1 MTPKRGLSVLL
12 SSVLILGPLG
22 QALAQSDAPAPAAPV
37 PPAGSDAPAPPAGSA
52 APPSP
57 PAAPSAEE
65 EDVSDEDL
73 ADAEDAPTPAPQPPA
88 AEEKPE
94 AEAED
99 TDAELEAELLG
110 GEDPGRPPPKGKGVI
125 WGVIKETEF
134 GETLVEAPVQVLG
147 TKNQAV
153 TDLEGRFRLELP
165 PGTYKIRISYELHK
179 SQRVDDIHVAAGQVV
194 RLDAQLVP
202 DKGAV
207 DVFEVIEE
215 ADKTSLEGM
224 ILARQRA
231 TVVGD
236 SVGRLEIS
244 KSTDRNAAQAAQRVV
259 GTTIVG
265 GRFVFVRGLGERY
278 TNALI
283 NGVPLPS
290 PEPDR
295 AAVPLD
301 LFPSAVLNSLTIAKT
316 FTPDMPADFAG
327 GSVRIETREIPN
339 KPLFAISARGG
350 YNTNSTFRE
359 RLTYR
364 GGGLDWLGID
374 DGTRAL
380 PDGFPKYNLAA
391 GSVTDEQ
398 QVAAGRQLNSYM
410 SAQRGGTP
418 PDHGLSVVAG
428 NGWDLGNDR
437 KFGVLAAL
445 NYGRS
450 YTVRRGEIFRIFKG
464 DRTDPRGFVPS
475 RDYVGSFGNDSVNWG
490 GYGSVAYRFS
500 AQHRLSLIGIR
511 STLSDNRTQYLS
523 GYHDVREQTIHATL
537 LRFTTRALNLGI
549 LSGEHHFPSLDGAQ
563 LDWNAV
569 LSSATRDEPDRRDT
583 VWGRGTA
590 GPNYFYTDAPESG
603 RHFFSEQ
610 SETQKGAGIDWTQ
623 PLGPRETKLKLG
635 IATSFRDRDFTSR
648 SMRLRPAETT
658 ECAPPYDFD
667 ACNDAL
673 FVPGNIGPRR
683 TGPGTGTT
691 SLELDENT
699 RSTDAY
705 NAFLNVYSAYV
716 MADLGIT
723 DEIRAVVGERIE
735 HTNQVI
741 DPYDQFTGGNVPGR
755 AQIRQTDLLPVA
767 TGIWSPTKQ
776 TKVRASATR
785 TLARPQL
792 RELAPFT
799 FQNYFG
805 GQVEGGNPD
814 LKMTKITNL
823 DARIEH
829 YPTLRDVFAF
839 SVFYKDFRDP
849 IEPVVKSGGDE
860 GSISYANALGA
871 QLVGFE
877 FEARRNLESI
887 ATALKDITVVSN
899 LTLAY
904 SSIQIADED
913 ALSLT
918 NRSRALVHQAPWV
931 FNFALDYA
939 LERTKTNARLAY
951 NVVGPRIA
959 RVGSDGLDDIYE
971 HPRHQVD
978 VTLQQTVVEH
988 VSVKLEAKNLLNSSV
1003 MLTQGCGNDGLFDGR
1018 WHWSCSR
1025 GKGSAV
1031 SYFTEGVSFGLTGTY
1046 DF

>member
-1 MTPKRGLSVLL
+1 MP
-12 SSVLILGPLG
+12 
-22 QALAQSDAPAPAAPV
+22 
-37 PPAGSDAPAPPAGSA
+37 
-52 APPSP
+52 P
-57 PAAPSAEE
+57 PAAPTPPAASASE
-65 EDVSDEDL
+65 DEDL
-73 ADAEDAPTPAPQPPA
+73 AA
-88 AEEKPE
+88 E
-94 AEAED
+94 AEAEAEEKAEAAPGAPTAEAEAEAEEEAESGD
-99 TDAELEAELLG
+99 TDADLEAELLG

-134 GETLVEAPVQVLG
+134 GETLVEAPIQVLG
-147 TKNQAV
+147 SKNQVV

-179 SQRVDDIHVAAGQVV
+179 SQRVDDIHVVAGQVV
-194 RLDAQLVP
+194 RVDAQLTP

-259 GTTIVG
+259 GATIVG

-301 LFPSAVLNSLTIAKT
+301 LFPSGVLNSLTIAKT

-327 GSVRIETREIPN
+327 GSVRIETREIPS
-339 KPLFAISARGG
+339 KPLFQISARGN
-350 YNTNSTFRE
+350 YNTNSTFRT
-359 RLTYR
+359 RLTHR
-364 GGGLDWLGID
+364 GGGLDWLGLD
-374 DGTRAL
+374 DGTRSL
-380 PDGFPKYNLAA
+380 PDNFPKYNLIGPDVTAQQQTDA
-391 GSVTDEQ
+391 GL
-398 QVAAGRQLNSYM
+398 ALNSYM

-418 PDHGLSVVAG
+418 PDHGVSVVGG
-428 NGWDLGNDR
+428 NGWDLGND
-437 KFGVLAAL
+437 KKLGVIGAL

-450 YTVRRGEIFRIFKG
+450 YTVRRDEILRIFKG
-464 DRTDPRGFVPS
+464 DTVDPRGFTPS
-475 RDYVGSFGNDSVNWG
+475 RDYLATTGNDNVNWG
-490 GYGSVAYRFS
+490 AYGSVAYRFS

-511 STLSDNRTQYLS
+511 STLSDNRTQYIS
-523 GYHDVREQTIHATL
+523 GYHDVRDQFIHATRL
-537 LRFTTRALNLGI
+537 SFTTRALNLGI
-549 LSGEHHFPSLDGAQ
+549 LTGEHHFPKLGGAQ
-563 LDWNAV
+563 LDWNLV
-569 LSSATRDEPDRRDT
+569 LSNATRDEPDRRDT
-583 VWGRGTA
+583 VWGRGSS

-610 SETQKGAGIDWTQ
+610 SEGQKGGGLDWTQ
-623 PLGPRETKLKLG
+623 PIGPRDTKLKAGVL
-635 IATSFRDRDFTSR
+635 ASLRDRNFTSR
-648 SMRLRPAETT
+648 ALRLRPAETT
-658 ECAPPYDFD
+658 QCAPPYNFD

-673 FVPGNIGPRR
+673 FVPGNIGPSRMKDR
-683 TGPGTGTT
+683 NATT
-691 SLELDENT
+691 ALQFDENT
-699 RSTDAY
+699 RDTDSY
-705 NAFLNVYSAYV
+705 DAFLNVYSAYV

-723 DEIRAVVGERIE
+723 DEIRALVGERIE
-735 HTNQVI
+735 HTYQVI
-741 DPYDQFTGGNVPGR
+741 DPYDQFTGADVVGR
-755 AQIRQTDLLPVA
+755 AHIRQTDLLPVA

-776 TKVRASATR
+776 TKLRASATR

-799 FQNYFG
+799 FQDYFG
-805 GQVEGGNPD
+805 GQVTGGNPN

-829 YPTLRDVFAF
+829 YPTLRDVLAF
-839 SVFYKDFRDP
+839 SLFYKDFRDP
-849 IEPVVKSGGDE
+849 IEPVVKSAGDE
-860 GSISYANALGA
+860 GSISFSNARGA
-871 QLVGFE
+871 ELVGVE
-877 FEARRNLESI
+877 LEARRNLESI
-887 ATALKDITVVSN
+887 APALKDFSVVTN

-904 SSIQIADED
+904 SSIEVAEEE
-913 ALSLT
+913 ALALT
-918 NRSRALVHQAPWV
+918 NKSRALVNQAPWV

-939 LERTKTNARLAY
+939 LEKTKTNARFAY

-978 VTLQQTVVEH
+978 LTLQQGVVEH
-988 VSVKLEAKNLLNSSV
+988 VNVKLEAKNLLNSSV
-1003 MLTQGCGNDGLFDGR
+1003 LLTQGCGNDGIFGGR

-1031 SYFTEGVSFGLTGTY
+1031 SYYTEGVSFGVTGTY